1 MARTTCSICPK
12 CHPARLSRYT
22 DKDDV
27 KRGENFTFI
36 IYQEREKVFP
46 DIMALEKACEAVRER
61 EVHINI
67 RDLWQSEHLRGE
79 RRPFSQQLE
88 KDVSGC

>member
-1 MARTTCSICPK
+1 MSHTP
-12 CHPARLSRYT
+12 LSRYT

-46 DIMALEKACEAVRER
+46 DIMAPVEKACEAVRER

-79 RRPFSQQLE
+79 KAFLSVQFE